1 MIDIINPKVKPQKML
16 AVDKIKVFKSDIF
29 EVVDKISFD
38 SPCYMCAKMRR
49 GYLYNK
55 AKELGCNKIALG
67 HHFNDVIETTL
78 LSMFYGSEVKTMM
91 PKLHSDNFE
100 GLELIRPLYLVEEDS
115 IISWK
120 NYNKLTFIN
129 CACRFTESVTLTNN
143 SNSVSKRKEIKELIK
158 ELKKINNVR
167 RYLVNDAIINKIAT
181 TKNPQ
186 NILGIV
192 KMLDHNITNLLPIIK
207 GNKTKL
213 IMLDDVND
221 PGNLGTIIR
230 TAAGL
235 GYDGIIMSPNTVDLY
250 NEKVIRSTQ
259 GVMFKI
265 PIIKANLQEVIKMLK
280 KEKVFCIGTALTN
293 AKDVKHITKKDK
305 FAICLGNEAKGISK
319 EVLDNMDENVKIA
332 MNNDVESL
340 NVSIAAGIIMYEMME

>member
-1 MIDIINPKVKPQKML
+1 MQNNIINITSTSNETIKYFISLNDKKTRMNAKRFIVEGYHL
-16 AVDKIKVFKSDIF
+16 VDEASKT
-29 EVVDKISFD
+29 
-38 SPCYMCAKMRR
+38 
-49 GYLYNK
+49 N
-55 AKELGCNKIALG
+55 
-67 HHFNDVIETTL
+67 L
-78 LSMFYGSEVKTMM
+78 LEA
-91 PKLHSDNFE
+91 
-100 GLELIRPLYLVEEDS
+100 
-115 IISWK
+115 IIS
-120 NYNKLTFIN
+120 TD
-129 CACRFTESVTLTNN
+129 E
-143 SNSVSKRKEIKELIK
+143 K
-158 ELKKINNVR
+158 ELKKINNVK

-192 KMLDHNITNLLPIIK
+192 KMLDHNITNLVPIIK
-207 GNKTKL
+207 ENKTKL

-265 PIIKANLQEVIKMLK
+265 PIIKANLQEVIKLLK

-340 NVSIAAGIIMYEMME
+340 NVSIVAGIIMYEMME

>member
-1 MIDIINPKVKPQKML
+1 MQNNIINITSTSNETIKYFISL
-16 AVDKIKVFKSDIF
+16 NDKKTR
-29 EVVDKISFD
+29 
-38 SPCYMCAKMRR
+38 MNAKRFIVE
-49 GYLYNK
+49 GYHLVNEASK
-55 AKELGCNKIALG
+55 TN
-67 HHFNDVIETTL
+67 L
-78 LSMFYGSEVKTMM
+78 LEA
-91 PKLHSDNFE
+91 
-100 GLELIRPLYLVEEDS
+100 
-115 IISWK
+115 IIS
-120 NYNKLTFIN
+120 TD
-129 CACRFTESVTLTNN
+129 E
-143 SNSVSKRKEIKELIK
+143 K
-158 ELKKINNVR
+158 ELKKINNVK

-235 GYDGIIMSPNTVDLY
+235 GYDGLIMSPNTVDLY

-265 PIIKANLQEVIKMLK
+265 PIIKANLQEVIKLLK

-319 EVLDNMDENVKIA
+319 EVLDNMDENVRIA
-332 MNNDVESL
+332 MKNDVESL

>member
-1 MIDIINPKVKPQKML
+1 MQNNIINITSTSNETIKYFISL
-16 AVDKIKVFKSDIF
+16 NDKKTR
-29 EVVDKISFD
+29 
-38 SPCYMCAKMRR
+38 MNAKRFIVE
-49 GYLYNK
+49 GYHLVNEASK
-55 AKELGCNKIALG
+55 TN
-67 HHFNDVIETTL
+67 L
-78 LSMFYGSEVKTMM
+78 LEA
-91 PKLHSDNFE
+91 
-100 GLELIRPLYLVEEDS
+100 
-115 IISWK
+115 IIS
-120 NYNKLTFIN
+120 TD
-129 CACRFTESVTLTNN
+129 E
-143 SNSVSKRKEIKELIK
+143 K
-158 ELKKINNVR
+158 ELKKINNVK

-265 PIIKANLQEVIKMLK
+265 PIIKANLQEIIKLLK

-332 MNNDVESL
+332 MKN
-340 NVSIAAGIIMYEMME
+340 

>member
-1 MIDIINPKVKPQKML
+1 MQNNIINITSTSNETIKYFISL
-16 AVDKIKVFKSDIF
+16 NDKKTR
-29 EVVDKISFD
+29 
-38 SPCYMCAKMRR
+38 MNAKRFIVE
-49 GYLYNK
+49 GYHLVNEASK
-55 AKELGCNKIALG
+55 TN
-67 HHFNDVIETTL
+67 L
-78 LSMFYGSEVKTMM
+78 LEA
-91 PKLHSDNFE
+91 
-100 GLELIRPLYLVEEDS
+100 
-115 IISWK
+115 IIS
-120 NYNKLTFIN
+120 TD
-129 CACRFTESVTLTNN
+129 E
-143 SNSVSKRKEIKELIK
+143 K
-158 ELKKINNVR
+158 ELKKINNVK
-167 RYLVNDAIINKIAT
+167 RYLVNDAILLIIASFAT

>member
-1 MIDIINPKVKPQKML
+1 MQNNIINITSTSNETIKYFISL
-16 AVDKIKVFKSDIF
+16 NDKKTR
-29 EVVDKISFD
+29 
-38 SPCYMCAKMRR
+38 MNAKRFIVE
-49 GYLYNK
+49 GYHLVNEASK
-55 AKELGCNKIALG
+55 TN
-67 HHFNDVIETTL
+67 L
-78 LSMFYGSEVKTMM
+78 LEA
-91 PKLHSDNFE
+91 
-100 GLELIRPLYLVEEDS
+100 
-115 IISWK
+115 IIS
-120 NYNKLTFIN
+120 TD
-129 CACRFTESVTLTNN
+129 E
-143 SNSVSKRKEIKELIK
+143 K
-158 ELKKINNVR
+158 ELKKINNVK

-207 GNKTKL
+207 ENKTKL
-213 IMLDDVND
+213 VMLDDVND

-319 EVLDNMDENVKIA
+319 EVLDSMDENVRIA

>member
-1 MIDIINPKVKPQKML
+1 MQNNIINITSTSNETIKYFISL
-16 AVDKIKVFKSDIF
+16 NDKKTR
-29 EVVDKISFD
+29 
-38 SPCYMCAKMRR
+38 MNAKRFIVE
-49 GYLYNK
+49 GYHLVNEASK
-55 AKELGCNKIALG
+55 TN
-67 HHFNDVIETTL
+67 L
-78 LSMFYGSEVKTMM
+78 LEA
-91 PKLHSDNFE
+91 
-100 GLELIRPLYLVEEDS
+100 
-115 IISWK
+115 IIS
-120 NYNKLTFIN
+120 TD
-129 CACRFTESVTLTNN
+129 E
-143 SNSVSKRKEIKELIK
+143 K

-265 PIIKANLQEVIKMLK
+265 PIIKANLQEVIKLLK

-319 EVLDNMDENVKIA
+319 EVLDNMDENVRIA

-340 NVSIAAGIIMYEMME
+340 NVSIAAGIIMYEIME

>member
-1 MIDIINPKVKPQKML
+1 MQNNIINITSTSNETIKYFISL
-16 AVDKIKVFKSDIF
+16 NDKKTR
-29 EVVDKISFD
+29 
-38 SPCYMCAKMRR
+38 MNAKRFIVE
-49 GYLYNK
+49 GYHLVNEASK
-55 AKELGCNKIALG
+55 TN
-67 HHFNDVIETTL
+67 L
-78 LSMFYGSEVKTMM
+78 LEA
-91 PKLHSDNFE
+91 
-100 GLELIRPLYLVEEDS
+100 
-115 IISWK
+115 IIS
-120 NYNKLTFIN
+120 TD
-129 CACRFTESVTLTNN
+129 E
-143 SNSVSKRKEIKELIK
+143 K
-158 ELKKINNVR
+158 ELKKINNVK

-192 KMLDHNITNLLPIIK
+192 KMLDHNITNLVPIIK
-207 GNKTKL
+207 ENKTKL

-265 PIIKANLQEVIKMLK
+265 PKIKANLQEVIKMLK

>member
-1 MIDIINPKVKPQKML
+1 MQNNIINITSTSNETIKYFISLNDKKTRMNAKRFIVEGYHL
-16 AVDKIKVFKSDIF
+16 VDEASKT
-29 EVVDKISFD
+29 
-38 SPCYMCAKMRR
+38 
-49 GYLYNK
+49 N
-55 AKELGCNKIALG
+55 
-67 HHFNDVIETTL
+67 L
-78 LSMFYGSEVKTMM
+78 LEA
-91 PKLHSDNFE
+91 
-100 GLELIRPLYLVEEDS
+100 
-115 IISWK
+115 IIS
-120 NYNKLTFIN
+120 TD
-129 CACRFTESVTLTNN
+129 E
-143 SNSVSKRKEIKELIK
+143 K
-158 ELKKINNVR
+158 ELKKINNVK

-192 KMLDHNITNLLPIIK
+192 KMLDHNITNLVPIIK
-207 GNKTKL
+207 ENKTKL

-265 PIIKANLQEVIKMLK
+265 PIIKANLQEVIKLLK

-305 FAICLGNEAKGISK
+305 FAICLGNEAKGIK
-319 EVLDNMDENVKIA
+319 YCCRNNNV
-332 MNNDVESL
+332 
-340 NVSIAAGIIMYEMME
+340 

>member
-1 MIDIINPKVKPQKML
+1 MQNNIINITSTSNETIKYFISL
-16 AVDKIKVFKSDIF
+16 NDKKTR
-29 EVVDKISFD
+29 
-38 SPCYMCAKMRR
+38 MNAKRFIVE
-49 GYLYNK
+49 GYHLVNEASK
-55 AKELGCNKIALG
+55 TN
-67 HHFNDVIETTL
+67 L
-78 LSMFYGSEVKTMM
+78 LEA
-91 PKLHSDNFE
+91 
-100 GLELIRPLYLVEEDS
+100 
-115 IISWK
+115 IIS
-120 NYNKLTFIN
+120 TD
-129 CACRFTESVTLTNN
+129 E
-143 SNSVSKRKEIKELIK
+143 K
-158 ELKKINNVR
+158 ELKKINNVK

-192 KMLDHNITNLLPIIK
+192 KMLDHSITNLVPIIK
-207 GNKTKL
+207 ENKTKL

-265 PIIKANLQEVIKMLK
+265 PIIKANLQEVIKLLK
-280 KEKVFCIGTALTN
+280 KERVFCIGTALTN

>member
-1 MIDIINPKVKPQKML
+1 MQNNIINITSTSNETIKYFISL
-16 AVDKIKVFKSDIF
+16 NDKKTRMNEKRFIV
-29 EVVDKISFD
+29 E
-38 SPCYMCAKMRR
+38 
-49 GYLYNK
+49 GYHLVNEASK
-55 AKELGCNKIALG
+55 TN
-67 HHFNDVIETTL
+67 L
-78 LSMFYGSEVKTMM
+78 LEA
-91 PKLHSDNFE
+91 
-100 GLELIRPLYLVEEDS
+100 
-115 IISWK
+115 IIS
-120 NYNKLTFIN
+120 TD
-129 CACRFTESVTLTNN
+129 E
-143 SNSVSKRKEIKELIK
+143 K
-158 ELKKINNVR
+158 ELKKINNVK

-265 PIIKANLQEVIKMLK
+265 PIIKANLLEVIKLLK

-332 MNNDVESL
+332 MKNDVESL

>member
-1 MIDIINPKVKPQKML
+1 MQNNIINITSTSNETIKYFISL
-16 AVDKIKVFKSDIF
+16 NDKKTR
-29 EVVDKISFD
+29 
-38 SPCYMCAKMRR
+38 MNAKRFIVE
-49 GYLYNK
+49 GYHLVNEASK
-55 AKELGCNKIALG
+55 TN
-67 HHFNDVIETTL
+67 L
-78 LSMFYGSEVKTMM
+78 LEA
-91 PKLHSDNFE
+91 
-100 GLELIRPLYLVEEDS
+100 
-115 IISWK
+115 IIS
-120 NYNKLTFIN
+120 TD
-129 CACRFTESVTLTNN
+129 E
-143 SNSVSKRKEIKELIK
+143 K
-158 ELKKINNVR
+158 ELKKINNVK

-192 KMLDHNITNLLPIIK
+192 KMLDHNITNLVPIIK
-207 GNKTKL
+207 ENKTKL

-265 PIIKANLQEVIKMLK
+265 PIIKANLQEVIKLLK

-340 NVSIAAGIIMYEMME
+340 NVSVAAGIIMYEMME

>member
-1 MIDIINPKVKPQKML
+1 MQNNIINITSTSNETIKYFISL
-16 AVDKIKVFKSDIF
+16 NDKKTR
-29 EVVDKISFD
+29 
-38 SPCYMCAKMRR
+38 MNAKRFIVE
-49 GYLYNK
+49 GYHLVNEASK
-55 AKELGCNKIALG
+55 TN
-67 HHFNDVIETTL
+67 L
-78 LSMFYGSEVKTMM
+78 LEA
-91 PKLHSDNFE
+91 
-100 GLELIRPLYLVEEDS
+100 
-115 IISWK
+115 IIS
-120 NYNKLTFIN
+120 TD
-129 CACRFTESVTLTNN
+129 E
-143 SNSVSKRKEIKELIK
+143 K
-158 ELKKINNVR
+158 ELKKINNVK

-192 KMLDHNITNLLPIIK
+192 EMLDHNITNLLPIIK

-265 PIIKANLQEVIKMLK
+265 PIIKANLQEIIKLLK

-332 MNNDVESL
+332 MKNDVESL
-340 NVSIAAGIIMYEMME
+340 NVSIAAGIIMYELME

>member
-1 MIDIINPKVKPQKML
+1 MQNNIINITSTSNETIKYFISL
-16 AVDKIKVFKSDIF
+16 NDKKTR
-29 EVVDKISFD
+29 
-38 SPCYMCAKMRR
+38 MNAKRFIVE
-49 GYLYNK
+49 GYHLVNEASK
-55 AKELGCNKIALG
+55 TN
-67 HHFNDVIETTL
+67 L
-78 LSMFYGSEVKTMM
+78 LEA
-91 PKLHSDNFE
+91 
-100 GLELIRPLYLVEEDS
+100 
-115 IISWK
+115 IIS
-120 NYNKLTFIN
+120 TD
-129 CACRFTESVTLTNN
+129 E
-143 SNSVSKRKEIKELIK
+143 K
-158 ELKKINNVR
+158 ELKKINNVK

-221 PGNLGTIIR
+221 LGNLGTIIR

-265 PIIKANLQEVIKMLK
+265 PIIKANLQEIIKLLK

-332 MNNDVESL
+332 MKNDVESL